1 MTVLRVG
8 KHKGKSYSAVAESD
22 RSYCSWV
29 LRLGS
34 HSTSSGLDKFSAF
47 LKKKHRHKGKYYTE
61 IVEEDTDYCSW
72 VLRLG
77 SHSTS
82 SGLDKFASY
91 LKKNHG
97 GILPI
102 GRHKGKFY
110 KEIIEEDSDYCSW
123 ASQIEKPGDPLK
135 DFAHYLKLHW
145 KESDRDDSGAK
156 GSEECKICFSAAINT
171 VLGCVL
177 HAQNAWTRVPTARR
191 PSAWPSNASMRDPR
205 RRSRFRR
212 SNSPPSDFV
221 GKLRASAGSPYS
233 CMG

>member
-22 RSYCSWV
+22 RS
-29 LRLGS
+29 
-34 HSTSSGLDKFSAF
+34 
-47 LKKKHRHKGKYYTE
+47 
-61 IVEEDTDYCSW
+61 YCSW

-135 DFAHYLKLHW
+135 DFVHYLKLHW
-145 KESDRDDSGAK
+145 KESDRDREDSNAK
-156 GSEECKICFSAAINT
+156 GSEECKICFSAAIST
-171 VLGCVL
+171 VLQEMSCM
-177 HAQNAWTRVPTARR
+177 RR
-191 PSAWPSNASMRDPR
+191 TLGLSNVSTPNPR
-205 RRSRFRR
+205 RRSRCQR

-233 CMG
+233 RMG